1 MSDLKTKSFS
11 VVFVLFLFF
20 QQMEEKLQFISCSC
34 KHNEREYKYSLWS
47 RLFQNIKTLYNSK
60 KLEQVVGLDLEKEA
74 K

>member
-1 MSDLKTKSFS
+1 
-11 VVFVLFLFF
+11 
-20 QQMEEKLQFISCSC
+20 MEEKLQFISCSC